1 MRIARVKLLIRGVF
15 EVSYLS
21 YVWKNNAMHQV
32 YYGVT
37 WIQGHIFLRDGI
49 PKPLAQ
55 VWICSRKEDT
65 MLKSQ
70 G

>member
-1 MRIARVKLLIRGVF
+1 
-15 EVSYLS
+15 
-21 YVWKNNAMHQV
+21 MHQI

-49 PKPLAQ
+49 SKLLAQ